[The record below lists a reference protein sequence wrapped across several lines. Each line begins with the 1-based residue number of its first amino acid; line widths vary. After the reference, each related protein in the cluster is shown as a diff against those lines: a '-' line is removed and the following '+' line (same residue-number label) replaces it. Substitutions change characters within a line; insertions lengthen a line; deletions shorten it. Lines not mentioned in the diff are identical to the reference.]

1 MNIYSRQNPP
11 EGFYVYAYLR
21 EDGTPYYIGKG
32 KAKRAW
38 YKSPGEVY
46 PPINKSKI
54 IIVEKNLTEVGA
66 LSIERRLIRWY
77 GRKDENTGI
86 LRNKTEGGDGVSGLV
101 HSAESKNKMSVA
113 KTGKKQPK
121 ISKAKQ
127 GIPLPQETKLKMSI
141 SHRGKIHTD
150 EHNRKVSIAL
160 TGKKLSPD
168 HCTAIS
174 ESHKGYVHS
183 EETNVKRSIALRGRP
198 QSPESIQKRL
208 LTRLKNKIA
217 I

>member
-1 MNIYSRQNPP
+1 
-11 EGFYVYAYLR
+11 
-21 EDGTPYYIGKG
+21 
-32 KAKRAW
+32 
-38 YKSPGEVY
+38 
-46 PPINKSKI
+46 
-54 IIVEKNLTEVGA
+54 
-66 LSIERRLIRWY
+66 
-77 GRKDENTGI
+77 
-86 LRNKTEGGDGVSGLV
+86 
-101 HSAESKNKMSVA
+101 
-113 KTGKKQPK
+113 
-121 ISKAKQ
+121 
-127 GIPLPQETKLKMSI
+127 MSI
-141 SHRGKIHTD
+141 SNRGKIHTD